1 MTNVNEK
8 RYPNISEAVAFRI
21 AFAHMAYSYGDV
33 GWDKIERYV
42 CEHCGLTEQYADFLA
57 PKSTF
62 KKEFAI
68 LDTYHYGVSAN
79 IRKELIENFDV
90 TEDDFRPCR
99 NKTGDIVFYQITPVH
114 TMLPLTS
121 VNRTRPLKP
130 CKKCGS
136 IQYREKEYK
145 NKNGYPY
152 SFITQEV
159 LNDLHDLNVTYEK
172 YEMHL
177 PYWVVSR
184 RVYDFLIERYPRMNF
199 QPIFLRTSFCE
210 ED

>member
-8 RYPNISEAVAFRI
+8 RYPNISQAVAFRI
-21 AFAHMAYSYGDV
+21 AFAPMAYKYGNV
-33 GWDKIERYV
+33 GWDDIERYV
-42 CEHCGLTEQYADFLA
+42 CERCGLTEQYADFLA

-79 IRKELIENFDV
+79 VRKELIENFDV

-99 NKTGDIVFYQITPVH
+99 NKSGDIVFYQITPVH
-114 TMLPLTS
+114 TMLPLES
-121 VNRTRPLKP
+121 VNRTRRLKP

-145 NKNGYPY
+145 NENGYPY
-152 SFITQEV
+152 SFITQEA
-159 LNDLHDLNVTYEK
+159 LDDLHDLNVTYEK

-177 PYWVVSR
+177 PYWVISR

-199 QPIFLRTSFCE
+199 EPVFLGPK
-210 ED
+210 

>member
-8 RYPNISEAVAFRI
+8 SYPNISEAVAFRI

-159 LNDLHDLNVTYEK
+159 LDDLHDLNVTYEK
-172 YEMHL
+172 YEMYL

-184 RVYDFLIERYPRMNF
+184 RVYDFLIERYSRMNF
-199 QPIFLRTSFCE
+199 EPIFLRTSFCE
-210 ED
+210 

>member
-21 AFAHMAYSYGDV
+21 VFAPMAYTYGDV
-33 GWDKIERYV
+33 GWDEIERYV
-42 CEHCGLTEQYADFLA
+42 CESCGLTEQYADFLA

-90 TEDDFRPCR
+90 TNDDFRPCR
-99 NKTGDIVFYQITPVH
+99 NKTGDIVFYQITPCH
-114 TMLPLTS
+114 TMLPLKS
-121 VNRTRPLKP
+121 VNRTPALKP

-136 IQYREKEYK
+136 IQYREKEYR
-145 NKNGYPY
+145 NENGYPY
-152 SFITQEV
+152 SYITQEV
-159 LNDLHDLNVTYEK
+159 LDDLHDLNVTYEK
-172 YEMHL
+172 YEMYL
-177 PYWVVSR
+177 PYYVISR

-199 QPIFLRTSFCE
+199 EPIFLSQK
-210 ED
+210 

>member
-159 LNDLHDLNVTYEK
+159 LDDLHDLNVTYEK
-172 YEMHL
+172 YEMYL

-184 RVYDFLIERYPRMNF
+184 RVYDFLIERYSRMNF
-199 QPIFLRTSFCE
+199 EPIFLRTSFCE
-210 ED
+210 

>member
-1 MTNVNEK
+1 MTNVNDK
-8 RYPNISEAVAFRI
+8 RYPNILKAVAFRI
-21 AFAHMAYSYGDV
+21 AFAPMAYSYGDV
-33 GWDKIERYV
+33 GWDKIERCV
-42 CEHCGLTEQYADFLA
+42 CESCGLTEQYADFLA

-79 IRKELIENFDV
+79 IRKELIANFDV

-99 NKTGDIVFYQITPVH
+99 NKTGDIVFYQITPLH

-121 VNRTRPLKP
+121 VNKTHPLKP

-136 IQYREKEYK
+136 IQYREKEYR
-145 NKNGYPY
+145 NENGYPY

-159 LNDLHDLNVTYEK
+159 LDDLHDLNVTYEK

-177 PYWVVSR
+177 PYWVISR

-199 QPIFLRTSFCE
+199 EPIFLK
-210 ED
+210 